1 MIYVVLL
8 RHGEAYPS
16 SVNPERPLT
25 EKGVV
30 ETEKVA
36 KALKRL
42 GIQFNVVYHSPK
54 LRAKQTAEIVARELG
69 VNNLVETEALLPEA
83 DPEEV
88 RKLAEEGE
96 GKAVLCGH
104 LPHLARL
111 FGLLYLGIDD
121 DKVIDLRTSGGVGLK
136 KGHRWVLD
144 FVIYPSLLD

>member
-30 ETEKVA
+30 ETKKVA
-36 KALKRL
+36 RALKRL
-42 GIQFNVVYHSPK
+42 GIHFDAIYHSPK
-54 LRAKQTAEIVARELG
+54 LRAKQTAEIVAKELG
-69 VNNLVETEALLPEA
+69 VNNLIETEVLLPEA
-83 DPEEV
+83 DPKEV
-88 RKLAEEGE
+88 EKIVREGE
-96 GKAVLCGH
+96 GKAVFCGH
-104 LPHLARL
+104 LPHLARF

-121 DKVIDLRTSGGVGLK
+121 DKVIDLRTSGGIGLK

>member
-30 ETEKVA
+30 ETKKVA
-36 KALKRL
+36 KALKKL
-42 GIQFNVVYHSPK
+42 SVNFDTVYHSPK
-54 LRAKQTAEIVARELG
+54 LRAKQTAEVVAEELQIT
-69 VNNLVETEALLPEA
+69 NLVETEELLPEA
-83 DPEEV
+83 DPQNIKELIEN
-88 RKLAEEGE
+88 KE
-96 GKAVLCGH
+96 GKAIFCGH

-111 FGLLYLGIDD
+111 FGLLYLGIDN

-144 FVIYPSLLD
+144 FAIYPSLLD